1 MPHILD
7 LVQALFCWIMLA
19 ALEMKQTSHNVGTM
33 GWVFTTVCQ
42 VKMLVFSA
50 EQVNKYKDIGTLSS
64 QSIPIARFDS
74 HLLLFT

>member
-1 MPHILD
+1 MPHTLD
-7 LVQALFCWIMLA
+7 LVPASFCWTMLT
-19 ALEMKQTSHNVGTM
+19 ALEMKQTSHNAGTM
-33 GWVFTTVCQ
+33 GWEFTTVCP